1 MDTYTIGDW
10 VKLEGEEDSFHI
22 LDVDDS
28 GGFIKLEDV
37 TGHTFAVDQRA
48 VTKKLTKEEIYGFEN
63 KQNEGL

>member
-22 LDVDDS
+22 LDIDNNS
-28 GGFIKLEDV
+28 GFIKLEDV

>member
-22 LDVDDS
+22 LDVDDN

-48 VTKKLTKEEIYGFEN
+48 VTKKLTNEEIHGFKSE
-63 KQNEGL
+63 

>member
-22 LDVDDS
+22 VAVADNS
-28 GGFIKLEDV
+28 GFIKVEDIS
-37 TGHTFAVDQRA
+37 GHTFAIDQSA
-48 VTKKLTKEEIYGFEN
+48 VTKKLTNEEIYGFEN